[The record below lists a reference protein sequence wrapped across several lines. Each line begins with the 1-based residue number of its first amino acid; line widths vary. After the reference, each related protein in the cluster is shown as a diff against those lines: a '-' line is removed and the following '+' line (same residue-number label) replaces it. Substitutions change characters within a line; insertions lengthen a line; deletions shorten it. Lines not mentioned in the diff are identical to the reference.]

1 MKMKNYVEKNS
12 SLKNENLILE
22 KKSFL
27 KKKKKLLLNLNL
39 KQKNHLIN
47 HILHQKKIFIL

>member
-1 MKMKNYVEKNS
+1 MKMKNYVENNS

-27 KKKKKLLLNLNL
+27 KKKKKLLLNL